1 MRESPR
7 TNLIVRPGSAERRGQ
22 GADCQEAAG
31 LILFD
36 RCGPWLFPE
45 RGARMQSVAASDRVG
60 GGPSAGRV
68 LSIRG
73 GQVYDPEGARLAAGD
88 VLVADGHIARLAAR
102 IEAVPGEQEVDASGL
117 LVTPGLVD
125 CHVHAFRWGHL
136 IGLDVDPLSSRS
148 GVTTFVDGGSS
159 GALNFMAFRRFVI
172 DRVRSNLYALLNVS
186 ALGQTVDGIQG
197 VDAGE
202 YDDLRFLHLT
212 SAAEV
217 VEMHRDVIVGIK
229 VRMYTGLTTL
239 APMSSAR
246 ELADAVGLPLVV
258 HTAKAPPSF
267 ADILAYLRAGDVVTH
282 MYHPG
287 PGALVDRQGRVRPEY
302 VEARKR
308 GIRFDTG
315 TARFH
320 LCFPVARAALDQ
332 GFLPDT
338 ISTDLTLNNYNHITI
353 DLPTTLS
360 KFLAFGL
367 PLEQALRLAT
377 LEPARSLP
385 ADKGHGRLAEGLPA
399 DLALFELAS
408 GDVEYQDY
416 FGNILRGNR
425 RLVCRGS
432 FKDGVLLT
440 PEAQEP
446 MPFTFMRK

>member
-1 MRESPR
+1 MRSTTE
-7 TNLIVRPGSAERRGQ
+7 THNT
-22 GADCQEAAG
+22 
-31 LILFD
+31 
-36 RCGPWLFPE
+36 
-45 RGARMQSVAASDRVG
+45 
-60 GGPSAGRV
+60 SAGAATQGV
-68 LSIRG
+68 LRIHG
-73 GQVYDPEGARLAAGD
+73 GRTYDPEADRIAPGD
-88 VLVADGHIARLAAR
+88 VLVADRRIARLATR
-102 IEAVPGEQEVDASGL
+102 IEPTAGEDTVDATGL

-159 GALNFMAFRRFVI
+159 GSLNFMAFRTFVI
-172 DRVRSNLYALLNVS
+172 ERVRSNLYALLNVS

-202 YDDLRFLHLT
+202 YDDLRFLHLS
-212 SAAEV
+212 SAVEV
-217 VEMHRDVIVGIK
+217 VEKNRDVIVGIK

-267 ADILAYLRAGDVVTH
+267 ADILPYLRAGDVVTH

-302 VEARKR
+302 LEARKR
-308 GIRFDTG
+308 GVLFDTG
-315 TARFH
+315 VARFH
-320 LCFPVARAALDQ
+320 LCFPVARAAMDQ

-367 PLEQALRLAT
+367 SIEQVLRMAT
-377 LEPARSLP
+377 IAPARSLP
-385 ADKGHGRLAEGLPA
+385 ADRGHGRLAEGLPA
-399 DLALFELAS
+399 DLALFELTT
-408 GDVEYQDY
+408 GDVEYQDF
-416 FGNILRGNR
+416 FGNSLRGER

-432 FKDGVLLT
+432 IKGGALLT
-440 PEAQEP
+440 PKEQEP
-446 MPFTFMRK
+446 NPFTFMRK